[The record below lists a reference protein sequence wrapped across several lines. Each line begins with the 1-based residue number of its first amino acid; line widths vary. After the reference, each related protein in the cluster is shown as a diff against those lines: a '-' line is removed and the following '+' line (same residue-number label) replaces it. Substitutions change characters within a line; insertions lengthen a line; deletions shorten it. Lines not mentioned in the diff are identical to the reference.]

1 MDELGAISETEFQV
15 LEVLWEHGPAT
26 VRQINER
33 LPQWAY
39 TTVQTLLARLEK
51 KRYVACDRSGFAHVF
66 RHDVSRDGLLRNRLS
81 ELVQKLAG
89 GVATPLVLALVEDH
103 KFSVEDIGHLHELVD
118 RLAAEHQGKSEGSKT
133 TKGQRRKRSSPGSV

>member
-26 VRQINER
+26 VRQINKR

-51 KRYVACDRSGFAHVF
+51 KGYIACDRSGFAHVF
-66 RHDVSRDGLLRNRLS
+66 HHEVSRDGLLRRRLS

-103 KFSVEDIGHLHELVD
+103 KFSAEDIDQLHTLID
-118 RLAAEHQGKSEGSKT
+118 RLAADYQKKAEGGRAPKGHGRKT
-133 TKGQRRKRSSPGSV
+133 PSTRAS

>member
-1 MDELGAISETEFQV
+1 MDGLGAISETEFQV

-26 VRQINER
+26 VRQINEK

-51 KRYVACDRSGFAHVF
+51 KGYVACDRSDFAHVF
-66 RHDVSRDGLLRNRLS
+66 RHEVSRDGLLRRRLS

-89 GVATPLVLALVEDH
+89 GAATPLVLALVEDH
-103 KFSVEDIGHLHELVD
+103 KFSAEDIDQLHELID
-118 RLAAEHQGKSEGSKT
+118 RLAAEHQGKAKGGRT
-133 TKGQRRKRSSPGSV
+133 TRSRGGKAPGN

>member
-1 MDELGAISETEFQV
+1 VDDLGAISETEFQV

-51 KRYVACDRSGFAHVF
+51 KSYVACDRTGFAHVF
-66 RHDVSRDGLLRNRLS
+66 RHEVSRDGLLRSRLS

-89 GVATPLVLALVEDH
+89 GVATPLVLALVEDNR
-103 KFSVEDIGHLHELVD
+103 FSAEDIDQLHELID
-118 RLAAEHQGKSEGSKT
+118 RLAAEHQKKAEGSRKT
-133 TKGQRRKRSSPGSV
+133 RGQSGKRSSSRTS